1 MKEKIKD
8 TLEILLSQ
16 FSQASDVIEY
26 VSFLTAAIFSVL
38 TFFSIFLAHQYTD
51 NISRLRKLT
60 GQFQEIINNT
70 YKSELKPI
78 INDIKYY
85 SNMPSV
91 VKDSIEHIKISIITL
106 MIIWGASALALLAK
120 EAYTDKGVQVISIV
134 LIISISI
141 LFIYFCR
148 NLIKVLDAIK
158 NGENDNIIDEK
169 SLLNL
174 NELVSKELVKAED
187 VIHIEE
193 ISIEINRD
201 NINIELHKN
210 YDFHHYY
217 IVLNISAKNGDHLM
231 LGQFISNETNHFRFE
246 KSKSIH
252 TYKRFIDNH
261 PLTDCDTYFKFVVNG
276 KDISYKGRVV
286 AERNTYKISVINEC
300 SFWSLPQEFKNKTD
314 LNQPFDFIE
323 LKGI

>member
-1 MKEKIKD
+1 
-8 TLEILLSQ
+8 
-16 FSQASDVIEY
+16 
-26 VSFLTAAIFSVL
+26 
-38 TFFSIFLAHQYTD
+38 
-51 NISRLRKLT
+51 
-60 GQFQEIINNT
+60 
-70 YKSELKPI
+70 
-78 INDIKYY
+78 
-85 SNMPSV
+85 MPSV